1 METVRMAQTQVWSSG
16 YSNTDSAATGA
27 ASGSATSGNQNTTKS
42 TSSPPT
48 HTHRRAVSNSHA
60 IDTYA
65 QTVLEKHC
73 LSQGEQIPDDSLG
86 PYITSLLRA
95 SDQIVDGQVLDV
107 CQLDEFDSL
116 VELLQEHC
124 SCSAAEAT
132 TCLQKIT
139 TSVSTGHVPAPAAAQ
154 DPYGTSG
161 FDTMETLR
169 NALPE
174 NKNNAA
180 GALPL
185 ESPTISAATAG
196 SQDDDDDENFPP
208 LSSGGTNASESL
220 LISPTQADTLIPFDL
235 MEDADD
241 QPQEG
246 PQQQEQQQP
255 QQEKALPVPLEQRQ
269 QQQQQKQQDPF
280 PPLGTPT
287 VSMSRKKSAGTSSAS
302 TISKTKTSH
311 KKASHRGAQSSELAA
326 MLFRPARLRIS
337 SIDEEGATTTPD
349 SSPNMTAQPAPA
361 VQDTPADSIGTATS
375 VVAASGAGS
384 AVSVDQQQQQQQ
396 HQQEL
401 QWHSVVE
408 MLLSMNHDVSEEVA
422 GVAAVTAGLDVNVA
436 QYLIDEASSAAPV
449 CRHLLTSGCYRSDC
463 TFSHDVLAHT
473 CTFWLR
479 GRCGKG
485 DMCRFL
491 HGFNE
496 ALLQD
501 IYPAQQPMM
510 MMAPQQSMYSTGA
523 VIPPEQMPYSHPSA
537 SGMMH
542 AFDLPQQQQVLSG
555 GAYSPSSSLSSSYP
569 KSGGFMGGGA
579 SWESLAVTEVSAGPP
594 ASSSSAPSSSFSFA
608 NIASQGYNDTS
619 SFPRS
624 QAPPGHSAPPVVPTV
639 RIPQDLWNPHENR
652 DSSFFYIADP
662 IERYRKVAVTVRR
675 EDILDLHFQST
686 KTFPVVLSTVLPEK
700 LAHSEQ
706 IWIVMGTGHHV
717 GSKTHQKGGGAL
729 ETSVVA
735 WLTDEGYVF
744 ARGRDRNGQGGAVLV
759 KR

>member
-1 METVRMAQTQVWSSG
+1 
-16 YSNTDSAATGA
+16 
-27 ASGSATSGNQNTTKS
+27 
-42 TSSPPT
+42 
-48 HTHRRAVSNSHA
+48 
-60 IDTYA
+60 
-65 QTVLEKHC
+65 
-73 LSQGEQIPDDSLG
+73 
-86 PYITSLLRA
+86 
-95 SDQIVDGQVLDV
+95 
-107 CQLDEFDSL
+107 
-116 VELLQEHC
+116 
-124 SCSAAEAT
+124 
-132 TCLQKIT
+132 
-139 TSVSTGHVPAPAAAQ
+139 
-154 DPYGTSG
+154 
-161 FDTMETLR
+161 
-169 NALPE
+169 
-174 NKNNAA
+174 
-180 GALPL
+180 
-185 ESPTISAATAG
+185 
-196 SQDDDDDENFPP
+196 
-208 LSSGGTNASESL
+208 
-220 LISPTQADTLIPFDL
+220 
-235 MEDADD
+235 
-241 QPQEG
+241 
-246 PQQQEQQQP
+246 
-255 QQEKALPVPLEQRQ
+255 
-269 QQQQQKQQDPF
+269 
-280 PPLGTPT
+280 
-287 VSMSRKKSAGTSSAS
+287 
-302 TISKTKTSH
+302 
-311 KKASHRGAQSSELAA
+311 
-326 MLFRPARLRIS
+326 MLFRPARPRIS
-337 SIDEEGATTTPD
+337 SIDEGATPNATPD
-349 SSPNMTAQPAPA
+349 SSPNMTAQPTPVVLDAP
-361 VQDTPADSIGTATS
+361 VTSTGTATS
-375 VVAASGAGS
+375 AAAASGVGL
-384 AVSVDQQQQQQQ
+384 AVSVDQQQQQ
-396 HQQEL
+396 L

-463 TFSHDVLAHT
+463 TFSHDVLGHT

-485 DMCRFL
+485 DSCRFL

-510 MMAPQQSMYSTGA
+510 IMTPQQSTYSTGV
-523 VIPPEQMPYSHPSA
+523 VIPPEQTPYSHPSA

-555 GAYSPSSSLSSSYP
+555 GAYSSPLLSSSYP
-569 KSGGFMGGGA
+569 KNGGFMGGGA
-579 SWESLAVTEVSAGPP
+579 SWELPAVTEVSAGPP
-594 ASSSSAPSSSFSFA
+594 ASSSSAAPSSSFSFA

-624 QAPPGHSAPPVVPTV
+624 QAPPGHCAPPVVPTV

-700 LAHSEQ
+700 LAQWEEV
-706 IWIVMGTGHHV
+706 WIVMGTGHHV

-735 WLTDEGYVF
+735 WLTHEGYVF